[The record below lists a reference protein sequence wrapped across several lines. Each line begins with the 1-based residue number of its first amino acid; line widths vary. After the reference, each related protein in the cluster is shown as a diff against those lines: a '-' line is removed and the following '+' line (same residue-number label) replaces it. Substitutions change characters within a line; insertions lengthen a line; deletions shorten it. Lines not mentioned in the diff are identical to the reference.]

1 MSYLYPVFRKLP
13 VLWLVFF
20 SCGSFAANKSIS
32 PLDFDDFIA
41 VGCEVQRGE
50 NNSVKVPVGVGKN
63 CTLILQN
70 DTLRTL
76 PESGWMSFTTLAS
89 GTDSPVFNMMFWSD
103 ANTGQ
108 RPDLINSTGLFPG
121 MKGRLSFP
129 LKVLAE
135 GRGVPKTPGTLI
147 PFSFGKGVDITQWSR
162 LGLAVMKLSGDDAT
176 VELSD
181 FRFTAGQ
188 PDYPVPDGVVID
200 ALGQWVAKD
209 WSDKAKSPEELN
221 SYLHAEAAKPVPQ
234 RDASRYS
241 QYGGTKAKQFEATGF
256 FRTKHDGE
264 RWWLVDPEGYAFY
277 SIGIDIIGPGI
288 SGNVDGIGKVHEW
301 MPPMKGEYADAWE
314 QQTVYDVVDPGGKS
328 LNLLNFHTAN
338 LIRAYGESW
347 HDKWTDVTR
356 RRLIEWNVNSVGNWS
371 DQEFVRKAKIPYV
384 IPMQDFPV
392 TDKRIFRDFP
402 DVFSPEYE
410 QKAAVFAQQ
419 LQPLKDDPYLI
430 GYFMN
435 NEPGWAYV
443 ATINLAETMLEKD
456 ESFVTRDRLIDFLRQ
471 RYSDDVVA
479 FNKAWNSDFGSFD
492 ALQKPLKGAASLS
505 ETARADLEEFS
516 VAMLDR
522 YVEVPVMATRAVDP
536 NHLNLGMR
544 WASAALQEE
553 WRFAGTQYL
562 DVFSMNAYTDNPY
575 PRIERAASMTDKP
588 VLIGEFHHGS
598 MEAGHSAYGARWT
611 RTEAER
617 GVAYRHY
624 AEKAASHPHSIG
636 IHYFSFNDDPV
647 LGRFDGQNFHQG
659 FVSVAHKPY
668 SDFVDVYSQVNDT
681 LYDVLM
687 GKRKPLET
695 LPEGMVISIPMTF
708 F

>member
-1 MSYLYPVFRKLP
+1 MSYLYSMFRKLS
-13 VLWLVFF
+13 VLALVFY
-20 SCGSFAANKSIS
+20 SCGPLAASSIS
-32 PLDFDDFIA
+32 SLSFDDFMA
-41 VGCEVQRGE
+41 VGCEVERGE
-50 NNSVKVPVGVGKN
+50 NNSLRAPVGVGKA

-70 DTLRTL
+70 DALRAL
-76 PESGWMSFTTLAS
+76 PESGWLSFYTLSS
-89 GTDSPVFNMMFWSD
+89 GTDSPALNMMFWSE

-108 RPDLINSTGLFPG
+108 QPDLINSTGLFPG
-121 MKGRLSFP
+121 LKGRLSFP

-147 PFSFGKGVDITQWSR
+147 PFSFGKGVDITQWGR
-162 LGLAVMKLSGDDAT
+162 FGLTLMKLSGDDAV

-181 FRFTAGQ
+181 FRFTAEQ
-188 PDYPVPDGVVID
+188 PDYPVADGVVID
-200 ALGQWVAKD
+200 AMGQWVAKD
-209 WSDKAKSPEELN
+209 WADKVANSTELN
-221 SYLHAEAAKPVPQ
+221 AYLHAEAAKPVPQ
-234 RDASRYS
+234 RDAARYS
-241 QYGGTKAKQFEATGF
+241 QYGGSKAKQFEATGF
-256 FRTKHDGE
+256 FRTQHDGS

-288 SGNVDGIGKVHEW
+288 SGNVDGIGKLHQW

-338 LIRAYGESW
+338 LIRAFGENW
-347 HDKWTDVTR
+347 HDQWTDITR

-371 DQEFVRKAKIPYV
+371 DMEFTRKAKIPYV
-384 IPMQDFPV
+384 VPLQDFPV

-410 QKAAVFAQQ
+410 EKAVVFAEQ
-419 LQPLKDDPYLI
+419 LHAIKDDPYLI

-456 ESFVTRDRLIDFLRQ
+456 ESFVTKDKLVDFLRK
-471 RYSDDVVA
+471 RYGNDVAA
-479 FNKAWNSDFGSFD
+479 FNTAWKSDFKSFD
-492 ALQKPLKGAASLS
+492 ALHKPVKAAASLS
-505 ETARADLEEFS
+505 EAASADLEEFS
-516 VAMLDR
+516 VLMLER
-522 YVEVPVMATRAVDP
+522 YVEVPVLATKAIDP
-536 NHLNLGMR
+536 NHLNMGMR
-544 WASAALQEE
+544 WASSALQEE

-575 PRIERAASMTDKP
+575 PRIERAASMTNQP

-598 MEAGHSAYGARWT
+598 MEAGHSAYGSRWT

-617 GVAYRHY
+617 GLAYRYY
-624 AEKAASHPHSIG
+624 AENAASHPNSIG

-668 SDFVDVYSQVNDT
+668 SDFVEEYARVNDALIEILT
-681 LYDVLM
+681 
-687 GKRKPLET
+687 GKRKPLES
-695 LPEGMVISIPMTF
+695 LPEDMVISIPMTF